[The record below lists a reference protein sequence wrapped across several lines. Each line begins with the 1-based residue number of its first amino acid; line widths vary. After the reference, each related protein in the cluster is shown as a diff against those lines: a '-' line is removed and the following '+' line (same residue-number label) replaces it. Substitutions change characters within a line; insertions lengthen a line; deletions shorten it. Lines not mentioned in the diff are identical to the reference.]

1 MARLRDYLPDVRI
14 VVGGPAFAHSDKGWE
29 EYTVESVDALL
40 DELAAQSHS
49 TGPEAARGAEPPM
62 LELRIARRFL
72 WRSKVQSLLI
82 VLGIAVGIA
91 VQVFVGSLIT
101 SLQDSL
107 VDETVGS
114 SPHVSLEPA
123 DSQAPFA
130 FSAQDR
136 ATVSADPRVTAVAPV
151 QSLSALVPVGDA
163 SVPVVVKG
171 GTFADLD
178 SIYGLSE
185 KLVAGEISL
194 TGDRIV
200 VGKELAEQNGLSPG
214 DAVQLVLADGST
226 VETVL
231 EGVFD
236 LGAQAA
242 NAQFVFSGLELAS
255 SALGRSIDQVGAVE
269 MQITDVFASPEVA
282 AGFQSAFPQLTV
294 SEWQAK
300 NSDLLT
306 ALQSQSTSSYMIQV
320 FVIIAVMLGI
330 ASTLAISA
338 VQKTRQVGILKALGM
353 SDTRTGLVFLY
364 QAGIL
369 GVIGTALGIAVSL
382 ALIAVFSAVARSGD
396 SGLFPIEPKLSFVLL
411 SAGIGIAIALISAII
426 PYRKTARLDP
436 IEVIQGG

>member
-1 MARLRDYLPDVRI
+1 
-14 VVGGPAFAHSDKGWE
+14 
-29 EYTVESVDALL
+29 
-40 DELAAQSHS
+40 
-49 TGPEAARGAEPPM
+49 M

-72 WRSKVQSLLI
+72 WRSKVQSILI
-82 VLGIAVGIA
+82 VLGIAIGIA

-114 SPHVSLEPA
+114 SSHVSLELA
-123 DSQAPFA
+123 GGQAA
-130 FSAQDR
+130 FVFTDQDR
-136 ATVSADPRVTAVAPV
+136 AKVSTDPRVTAVAAV
-151 QSLSALVPVGDA
+151 QSLSALVPVGEA

-171 GTFADLD
+171 GTLADLD
-178 SIYGLSE
+178 SIYRLSE

-194 TGDRIV
+194 TGDRIAA
-200 VGKELAEQNGLSPG
+200 GKELAEQNGLAPG
-214 DAVQLVLADGST
+214 DSVRLVLADGST
-226 VETVL
+226 VDTVL

-242 NAQFVFSGLELAS
+242 NERSVFSGLELAS
-255 SALGRSIDQVGAVE
+255 AALGRPVDRVSAVE
-269 MQITDVFASPEVA
+269 MQIVDVFTSPDVA
-282 AGFQSAFPQLTV
+282 AGLQSAFPQLTV

-338 VQKTRQVGILKALGM
+338 VQKTRQIGILKALGM
-353 SDTRTGLVFLY
+353 SDAKTGLVFLY

-369 GVIGTALGIAVSL
+369 GVIGTALGIALSL
-382 ALIAVFSAVARSGD
+382 ALTAVFSAVAKSGD
-396 SGLFPIEPKLSFVLL
+396 SGLFPIEPRLGFVLL
-411 SAGIGIAIALISAII
+411 SSGIGIAIALISAII

-436 IEVIQGG
+436 IQVIQGG

>member
-1 MARLRDYLPDVRI
+1 
-14 VVGGPAFAHSDKGWE
+14 
-29 EYTVESVDALL
+29 
-40 DELAAQSHS
+40 
-49 TGPEAARGAEPPM
+49 M
-62 LELRIARRFL
+62 LELRIALRFL
-72 WRSKVQSLLI
+72 WRNKVQSLLI
-82 VLGIAVGIA
+82 ILGIAIGIA

-114 SPHVSLEPA
+114 SSHVSLEPA
-123 DSQAPFA
+123 GGQAALSFTTE
-130 FSAQDR
+130 DR
-136 ATVSADPRVTAVAPV
+136 ATLSVDPRVTAVAPL

-171 GTFADLD
+171 GALSDLD

-185 KLVAGEISL
+185 KLVVGEISL
-194 TGDRIV
+194 AGDRIA
-200 VGKELAEQNGLSPG
+200 VGKDLAEQNGLAPG
-214 DAVQLVLADGST
+214 DSVRLVLADGST
-226 VETVL
+226 VETVV

-242 NAQFVFSGLELAS
+242 NERSVFSGLELAS
-255 SALGRSIDQVGAVE
+255 SALGRSTDRVSAVE
-269 MQITDVFASPEVA
+269 TQIADVFASPEVA
-282 AGFQSAFPQLTV
+282 ASLRTAFPQLTV

-338 VQKTRQVGILKALGM
+338 VQKTRQIGILKALGM
-353 SDTRTGLVFLY
+353 SDSKTGLVFLY

-369 GVIGTALGIAVSL
+369 GVIGTLLGIAVSL
-382 ALIAVFSAVARSGD
+382 ALIAVFSSVAKSGD
-396 SGLFPIEPKLSFVLL
+396 SGLFPIEPRLGFVLL

-436 IEVIQGG
+436 IQVIQGG